1 MVSYWPVP
9 LPHAPFYPPVPHSI
23 CPLQVMP
30 ALPAQPVP
38 RCLRGRREEVQETME
53 QREEGDAP
61 APCSTRALVPAGE
74 KGGGA
79 GDDGAAGGG
88 RRAGAGDGTGRPP
101 SGFANNRDLPGS

>member
-1 MVSYWPVP
+1 
-9 LPHAPFYPPVPHSI
+9 
-23 CPLQVMP
+23 
-30 ALPAQPVP
+30 
-38 RCLRGRREEVQETME
+38 ME
-53 QREEGDAP
+53 QREEGDAR
-61 APCSTRALVPAGE
+61 APCSTCALVPAGE